1 MARINNKINLPTNTT
16 DIKMLAKYLYAIG
29 KKKIVTVAEEQELF
43 SSVKSQFSRKKKNSH
58 ARDTHTKAALSLYGL
73 IKINDDGS
81 FCVSSLGN
89 EVLNCFAENTN
100 YSYEDR
106 IALMLKVFVRM
117 EIVDISNNRKIH
129 IGFIIL
135 KLLCDSELDFYITNQ
150 ELAHLV
156 MNPLFV
162 SDEQYN
168 KIKQY
173 VLNFRNSN
181 KGIAEFAPQT
191 KATTFMTT
199 FVTNWEFLTSEDV
212 QLTKAQNKLADKYF
226 EAWLKQGNTPDENEY
241 DTSEDTEDNLIF
253 EEDNDET
260 SINSEDVT
268 EGTNKLNASQSN
280 AKRAY
285 HSIIKYRLNPFSAFI
300 AKVYLSLLEGIQIK
314 DYLSY
319 FTDKI
324 KYKNLKTEFCKPLQQ
339 IYYGAPGT
347 GKSYDIDRI
356 TKTYSTIR
364 TTFHPDSDYSTFV
377 GAYKPTMT
385 KSKVYGAQGPVLDNG
400 SEVEENRIT
409 YTFIKQAF
417 LKAYLGAWKKYAD
430 GGDEVQPQ
438 FLVIEE
444 INRGNCAQI
453 FGDLFQLLDR
463 SSNGFSTYPI
473 EADADLQKEIE
484 NAFSEEYEYKIEGD
498 LDVAGAVK
506 GYTSN
511 YGKSLSE
518 DIKSGRVLLLP
529 NNLYIWATMN
539 TSDQSLFPIDSAFK
553 RRWDWKYVRIT
564 NGYERDEQGEFRTDE
579 QGNRIPLNWK
589 IKADNNTEVDWWAFV
604 QAIDN
609 EIADKTDSDDKK
621 LGYFFCKP
629 QGDSKTIDV
638 ETFVGKVIFYLWN
651 DVFKDEDADIFKL
664 SADKATFDQFYTE
677 DTKTGVTIANAEA
690 VRLFLV
696 DKLHLKPLSN
706 DESEGDEEE
715 TSLNGK
721 DNSTYSINGKGE
733 YVKSRVVIE
742 SVKEY
747 IRLNQA
753 MSVQDVLNKWQ
764 SLDINIPHLI
774 ESETD
779 YNQRS
784 EDGKK
789 RAEAVACGDSI
800 LYVAIDGFNRS
811 NIDGVVNAINQ
822 ANLEL
827 TIAKL
832 N

>member
-1 MARINNKINLPTNTT
+1 MKLKLGTIEFNAEVATGGNTPAWGTEMGQGAGYKFSFEDMNDLFPAMVYNAIENCKERVFCPLGKGGNKQ
-16 DIKMLAKYLYAIG
+16 DDYKYVIAS
-29 KKKIVTVAEEQELF
+29 LF
-43 SSVKSQFSRKKKNSH
+43 
-58 ARDTHTKAALSLYGL
+58 T
-73 IKINDDGS
+73 
-81 FCVSSLGN
+81 
-89 EVLNCFAENTN
+89 
-100 YSYEDR
+100 
-106 IALMLKVFVRM
+106 KVFV
-117 EIVDISNNRKIH
+117 NGIH
-129 IGFIIL
+129 IPNASFVLLIVELLKGDHHVGRRTLKYNKKITLDGRNVNEDCFNKIGETFGLSEKATWFI
-135 KLLCDSELDFYITNQ
+135 SEIDFVNQ
-150 ELAHLV
+150 DELHFTAHFIDKEKV
-156 MNPLFV
+156 VVYKTAAERTAAFV
-162 SDEQYN
+162 SMLDWSKKEKEHFLTNTKPQ
-168 KIKQY
+168 
-173 VLNFRNSN
+173 SN
-181 KGIAEFAPQT
+181 K
-191 KATTFMTT
+191 
-199 FVTNWEFLTSEDV
+199 
-212 QLTKAQNKLADKYF
+212 
-226 EAWLKQGNTPDENEY
+226 
-241 DTSEDTEDNLIF
+241 
-253 EEDNDET
+253 
-260 SINSEDVT
+260 
-268 EGTNKLNASQSN
+268 
-280 AKRAY
+280 
-285 HSIIKYRLNPFSAFI
+285 AF
-300 AKVYLSLLEGIQIK
+300 
-314 DYLSY
+314 
-319 FTDKI
+319 
-324 KYKNLKTEFCKPLQQ
+324 PLQQ

-347 GKSYDIDRI
+347 GKSFDIDRI

-417 LKAYLGAWKKYAD
+417 LKAYLGAWKKYAE
-430 GGDEVQPQ
+430 GRDEVQPQ

-484 NAFSEEYEYKIEGD
+484 NAFGTDEEYKIESD

-589 IKADNNTEVDWWAFV
+589 IKVDKNTEFDWWEFV
-604 QAIDN
+604 KAIDN

-664 SADKATFDQFYTE
+664 PTTAKPTFDQFYTE
-677 DTKTGVTIANAEA
+677 DEKTGLTVANAEA
-690 VRLFLV
+690 VRLFLE
-696 DKLHLKPLSN
+696 KLKLKPLTN
-706 DESEGDEEE
+706 EENEGDEDEA
-715 TSLNGK
+715 SPNGK
-721 DNSTYSINGKGE
+721 DNSKYSINGKGE

-747 IRLNQA
+747 IFLNPA
-753 MSVQDVLNKWQ
+753 MSAQEVLAKWQ
-764 SLDINIPHLI
+764 SLGINITHLI

>member
-1 MARINNKINLPTNTT
+1 MKLNLGTIEFNAEVATGGNTPAWGTEMGQGAGYKFSFEDMNDLFPAMVYNAIENCKGRVFCPLGKGGNKQ
-16 DIKMLAKYLYAIG
+16 DDYKYVIAS
-29 KKKIVTVAEEQELF
+29 LF
-43 SSVKSQFSRKKKNSH
+43 
-58 ARDTHTKAALSLYGL
+58 T
-73 IKINDDGS
+73 
-81 FCVSSLGN
+81 
-89 EVLNCFAENTN
+89 
-100 YSYEDR
+100 
-106 IALMLKVFVRM
+106 KVFV
-117 EIVDISNNRKIH
+117 NGIH
-129 IGFIIL
+129 IPNASFVLLIVELLKGDHHVGRRTLKYNKKITLDGRNVNEDCFNKIGETFGLSEKATWFI
-135 KLLCDSELDFYITNQ
+135 SEIDFVNQ
-150 ELAHLV
+150 DELHFTAHFIDKENV
-156 MNPLFV
+156 VVYKTAAERTAAFV
-162 SDEQYN
+162 SMLDWSKKEKEHFLTNTKPQ
-168 KIKQY
+168 
-173 VLNFRNSN
+173 SN
-181 KGIAEFAPQT
+181 K
-191 KATTFMTT
+191 
-199 FVTNWEFLTSEDV
+199 
-212 QLTKAQNKLADKYF
+212 
-226 EAWLKQGNTPDENEY
+226 
-241 DTSEDTEDNLIF
+241 
-253 EEDNDET
+253 
-260 SINSEDVT
+260 
-268 EGTNKLNASQSN
+268 
-280 AKRAY
+280 
-285 HSIIKYRLNPFSAFI
+285 AF
-300 AKVYLSLLEGIQIK
+300 
-314 DYLSY
+314 
-319 FTDKI
+319 
-324 KYKNLKTEFCKPLQQ
+324 PLQQ

-356 TKTYSTIR
+356 TKAYSTIR

-385 KSKVYGAQGPVLDNG
+385 KSKVYGAQGPVLDKG
-400 SEVEENRIT
+400 KEVEENRIT

-484 NAFSEEYEYKIEGD
+484 NAFSEEDEYKIEGD

-511 YGKSLSE
+511 YGKSLSD

-589 IKADNNTEVDWWAFV
+589 IKADNNTEFDWWAFV

-677 DTKTGVTIANAEA
+677 DTKTGFTIANAEA

>member
-1 MARINNKINLPTNTT
+1 MKLNLGTIEFNAEVATGGNTPAWGTEMGQGAGYKFSFEDMNDLFPAMVYNAIENCKGRVFCPLGKGGNKQ
-16 DIKMLAKYLYAIG
+16 DDYKYVIAS
-29 KKKIVTVAEEQELF
+29 LF
-43 SSVKSQFSRKKKNSH
+43 
-58 ARDTHTKAALSLYGL
+58 T
-73 IKINDDGS
+73 
-81 FCVSSLGN
+81 
-89 EVLNCFAENTN
+89 
-100 YSYEDR
+100 
-106 IALMLKVFVRM
+106 KVFV
-117 EIVDISNNRKIH
+117 NGIH
-129 IGFIIL
+129 IPNASFVLLIVELLKGDHHVGRRTLKYNKKITLDGRNVNEDCFNKIGETFGLSEKATWFI
-135 KLLCDSELDFYITNQ
+135 SEIDFVNQ
-150 ELAHLV
+150 DELHFTAHFIDKENV
-156 MNPLFV
+156 VVYKTAAERTAAFV
-162 SDEQYN
+162 SMLDWSKKEKEHFLTNTKPQ
-168 KIKQY
+168 
-173 VLNFRNSN
+173 SN
-181 KGIAEFAPQT
+181 K
-191 KATTFMTT
+191 
-199 FVTNWEFLTSEDV
+199 
-212 QLTKAQNKLADKYF
+212 
-226 EAWLKQGNTPDENEY
+226 
-241 DTSEDTEDNLIF
+241 
-253 EEDNDET
+253 
-260 SINSEDVT
+260 
-268 EGTNKLNASQSN
+268 
-280 AKRAY
+280 
-285 HSIIKYRLNPFSAFI
+285 AF
-300 AKVYLSLLEGIQIK
+300 
-314 DYLSY
+314 
-319 FTDKI
+319 
-324 KYKNLKTEFCKPLQQ
+324 PLQQ

-356 TKTYSTIR
+356 TKAYSTIR

-385 KSKVYGAQGPVLDNG
+385 KSKVYGAQGPVLDKG
-400 SEVEENRIT
+400 KEVEENRIT

-484 NAFSEEYEYKIEGD
+484 NAFSEEDEYKIEGD

-511 YGKSLSE
+511 YGKSLSD

-589 IKADNNTEVDWWAFV
+589 IKADNNTEVDWWEFV

-664 SADKATFDQFYTE
+664 SADKTTFDQFYTE
-677 DTKTGVTIANAEA
+677 DTKTGFTIANAEA

-822 ANLEL
+822 ANLEI

>member
-1 MARINNKINLPTNTT
+1 
-16 DIKMLAKYLYAIG
+16 
-29 KKKIVTVAEEQELF
+29 
-43 SSVKSQFSRKKKNSH
+43 
-58 ARDTHTKAALSLYGL
+58 
-73 IKINDDGS
+73 
-81 FCVSSLGN
+81 
-89 EVLNCFAENTN
+89 
-100 YSYEDR
+100 
-106 IALMLKVFVRM
+106 
-117 EIVDISNNRKIH
+117 
-129 IGFIIL
+129 
-135 KLLCDSELDFYITNQ
+135 
-150 ELAHLV
+150 

-226 EAWLKQGNTPDENEY
+226 EAWLKQGNTPDENED

-253 EEDNDET
+253 EEDNDDT

>member
-1 MARINNKINLPTNTT
+1 MVYHKTDKDYGYMNDLFPAMVYNAIENCKGRVFCPLGKGGNKQ
-16 DIKMLAKYLYAIG
+16 DDYKYVIAS
-29 KKKIVTVAEEQELF
+29 LF
-43 SSVKSQFSRKKKNSH
+43 
-58 ARDTHTKAALSLYGL
+58 T
-73 IKINDDGS
+73 
-81 FCVSSLGN
+81 
-89 EVLNCFAENTN
+89 
-100 YSYEDR
+100 
-106 IALMLKVFVRM
+106 KVFV
-117 EIVDISNNRKIH
+117 NGIH
-129 IGFIIL
+129 IPNASFVLLIVELLKGDHHVGRRTLKYNKKITLDGRNVNEDCFNKIGETFGLSEKATWFI
-135 KLLCDSELDFYITNQ
+135 SEIDFVNQ
-150 ELAHLV
+150 DELHFTAHFIDKEKV
-156 MNPLFV
+156 VVYKTAAERTAAFV
-162 SDEQYN
+162 SMLDWSKKEKEHFLTNTKPQ
-168 KIKQY
+168 
-173 VLNFRNSN
+173 SN
-181 KGIAEFAPQT
+181 K
-191 KATTFMTT
+191 
-199 FVTNWEFLTSEDV
+199 
-212 QLTKAQNKLADKYF
+212 
-226 EAWLKQGNTPDENEY
+226 
-241 DTSEDTEDNLIF
+241 
-253 EEDNDET
+253 
-260 SINSEDVT
+260 
-268 EGTNKLNASQSN
+268 
-280 AKRAY
+280 
-285 HSIIKYRLNPFSAFI
+285 AF
-300 AKVYLSLLEGIQIK
+300 
-314 DYLSY
+314 
-319 FTDKI
+319 
-324 KYKNLKTEFCKPLQQ
+324 PLQQ

-347 GKSYDIDRI
+347 GKSFDIDRI

-417 LKAYLGAWKKYAD
+417 LKAYLGAWKKYAE
-430 GGDEVQPQ
+430 GRDEVQPQ

-484 NAFSEEYEYKIEGD
+484 NAFGTDEEYKIESD

-589 IKADNNTEVDWWAFV
+589 IKVDKNTEFDWWEFV
-604 QAIDN
+604 KAIDN

-664 SADKATFDQFYTE
+664 PTTAKPTFDQFYTE
-677 DTKTGVTIANAEA
+677 DEKTGLTIANAEA
-690 VRLFLV
+690 VRLFLE
-696 DKLHLKPLSN
+696 KLKLKPLTN
-706 DESEGDEEE
+706 EENEGDEDEA
-715 TSLNGK
+715 SPNAK
-721 DNSTYSINGKGE
+721 DNSKYSINGKGE

-747 IRLNQA
+747 IFLNPA
-753 MSVQDVLNKWQ
+753 MSAQEVLAKWQ
-764 SLDINIPHLI
+764 SLGINITHLI

>member
-1 MARINNKINLPTNTT
+1 MKLNLGTIEFNAEVATGGNTPAWGTEMGQGAGYKFSFEDMNDLFPAMVYNAIENCKGRVFCPLGKGGNKQ
-16 DIKMLAKYLYAIG
+16 DDYKYVIAS
-29 KKKIVTVAEEQELF
+29 LF
-43 SSVKSQFSRKKKNSH
+43 
-58 ARDTHTKAALSLYGL
+58 T
-73 IKINDDGS
+73 
-81 FCVSSLGN
+81 
-89 EVLNCFAENTN
+89 
-100 YSYEDR
+100 
-106 IALMLKVFVRM
+106 KVFV
-117 EIVDISNNRKIH
+117 NGIH
-129 IGFIIL
+129 IPNASFVLLIVELLKGDHHVGRRTLKYNKKITLDGRNVNEDCFNKIGETFGLSEKATWFI
-135 KLLCDSELDFYITNQ
+135 SEIDFVNQ
-150 ELAHLV
+150 DELHFTAHFIDKENV
-156 MNPLFV
+156 VVYKTAAERTAAFV
-162 SDEQYN
+162 SMLDWSKKEKEHFLTNTKPQ
-168 KIKQY
+168 
-173 VLNFRNSN
+173 SN
-181 KGIAEFAPQT
+181 K
-191 KATTFMTT
+191 
-199 FVTNWEFLTSEDV
+199 
-212 QLTKAQNKLADKYF
+212 
-226 EAWLKQGNTPDENEY
+226 
-241 DTSEDTEDNLIF
+241 
-253 EEDNDET
+253 
-260 SINSEDVT
+260 
-268 EGTNKLNASQSN
+268 
-280 AKRAY
+280 
-285 HSIIKYRLNPFSAFI
+285 AF
-300 AKVYLSLLEGIQIK
+300 
-314 DYLSY
+314 
-319 FTDKI
+319 
-324 KYKNLKTEFCKPLQQ
+324 PLQQ

-347 GKSYDIDRI
+347 GKSFDIDRI

-484 NAFSEEYEYKIEGD
+484 NAFSEEDEYKIEGD

-589 IKADNNTEVDWWAFV
+589 IKADKNTEFDWWAFV

-629 QGDSKTIDV
+629 QGDSKIIDA

-664 SADKATFDQFYTE
+664 GAKSPTFDQFYTE
-677 DTKTGVTIANAEA
+677 DAKTGDIKADTEV

-696 DKLHLKPLSN
+696 DKLQLKPLEN
-706 DESEGDEEE
+706 NENESDEEDE
-715 TSLNGK
+715 DGNIPS
-721 DNSTYSINGKGE
+721 STTRNYDKFSINGNGRYGKNRLAAE
-733 YVKSRVVIE
+733 C
-742 SVKEY
+742 VKEY
-747 IRLNQA
+747 IRLNPD
-753 MSVQDVLNKWQ
+753 MSAEDVLSNWK
-764 SLDINIPHLI
+764 SLGMIVSYFVESQEEHEARTDKCKDRVVAIP
-774 ESETD
+774 
-779 YNQRS
+779 
-784 EDGKK
+784 
-789 RAEAVACGDSI
+789 CGSGTI
-800 LYVAIDGFNRS
+800 YVAIDGYGS
-811 NIDGVVNAINQ
+811 NGKADVLMNAVNQKDWGIR
-822 ANLEL
+822 
-827 TIAKL
+827 IVKL
-832 N
+832 D

>member
-1 MARINNKINLPTNTT
+1 MKLNLGTIEFNAEVATGGNTPAWGTEMGQGAGYKFSFEDMNDLFPAMVYNAIENCKGRVFCPLGKGGNKQ
-16 DIKMLAKYLYAIG
+16 DDYKYVIAS
-29 KKKIVTVAEEQELF
+29 LF
-43 SSVKSQFSRKKKNSH
+43 
-58 ARDTHTKAALSLYGL
+58 T
-73 IKINDDGS
+73 
-81 FCVSSLGN
+81 
-89 EVLNCFAENTN
+89 
-100 YSYEDR
+100 
-106 IALMLKVFVRM
+106 KVFV
-117 EIVDISNNRKIH
+117 NGIH
-129 IGFIIL
+129 IPNASFVLLIVELLKGDHHVGRRTLKYNKKITLDGRNVNEDCFNKIGETFGLSEKATWFI
-135 KLLCDSELDFYITNQ
+135 SEIDFVNQ
-150 ELAHLV
+150 DELHFTAHFIDKENV
-156 MNPLFV
+156 VVYKTAAERTAAFV
-162 SDEQYN
+162 SMLDWSKKEKEHFLTNTKPQ
-168 KIKQY
+168 
-173 VLNFRNSN
+173 SN
-181 KGIAEFAPQT
+181 K
-191 KATTFMTT
+191 
-199 FVTNWEFLTSEDV
+199 
-212 QLTKAQNKLADKYF
+212 
-226 EAWLKQGNTPDENEY
+226 
-241 DTSEDTEDNLIF
+241 
-253 EEDNDET
+253 
-260 SINSEDVT
+260 
-268 EGTNKLNASQSN
+268 
-280 AKRAY
+280 
-285 HSIIKYRLNPFSAFI
+285 AF
-300 AKVYLSLLEGIQIK
+300 
-314 DYLSY
+314 
-319 FTDKI
+319 
-324 KYKNLKTEFCKPLQQ
+324 PLQQ

-347 GKSYDIDRI
+347 GKSFDIDRI

-484 NAFSEEYEYKIEGD
+484 NAFSEEDEYKIEGN

-677 DTKTGVTIANAEA
+677 DTKTGFTIANAEA

-706 DESEGDEEE
+706 DESKGDEEE

-822 ANLEL
+822 ANLGL

>member
-1 MARINNKINLPTNTT
+1 MKLNLGTIEFNAEVATGGNTPAWGTEMGQGAGYKFSFEDMNDLFPAMVYNAIENCKGRVFCPLGKGGNKQ
-16 DIKMLAKYLYAIG
+16 DDYKYVIAS
-29 KKKIVTVAEEQELF
+29 LF
-43 SSVKSQFSRKKKNSH
+43 
-58 ARDTHTKAALSLYGL
+58 T
-73 IKINDDGS
+73 
-81 FCVSSLGN
+81 
-89 EVLNCFAENTN
+89 
-100 YSYEDR
+100 
-106 IALMLKVFVRM
+106 KVFV
-117 EIVDISNNRKIH
+117 NGIH
-129 IGFIIL
+129 IPNASFVLLIVELQKGDHHVGRRTLKYNKKITLDGRNVNEDCFNKIGETFGLSEKATWFI
-135 KLLCDSELDFYITNQ
+135 SEIDFVNQ
-150 ELAHLV
+150 DELHFTAHFIDKENV
-156 MNPLFV
+156 VVYKTAAERTAAFV
-162 SDEQYN
+162 SMLDWSKKEKEHFLTNTKPQ
-168 KIKQY
+168 
-173 VLNFRNSN
+173 SN
-181 KGIAEFAPQT
+181 K
-191 KATTFMTT
+191 
-199 FVTNWEFLTSEDV
+199 
-212 QLTKAQNKLADKYF
+212 
-226 EAWLKQGNTPDENEY
+226 
-241 DTSEDTEDNLIF
+241 
-253 EEDNDET
+253 
-260 SINSEDVT
+260 
-268 EGTNKLNASQSN
+268 
-280 AKRAY
+280 
-285 HSIIKYRLNPFSAFI
+285 AF
-300 AKVYLSLLEGIQIK
+300 
-314 DYLSY
+314 
-319 FTDKI
+319 
-324 KYKNLKTEFCKPLQQ
+324 PLQQ

-347 GKSYDIDRI
+347 GKSFDIDRI

-385 KSKVYGAQGPVLDNG
+385 KSKVYGAQGPVLDKG
-400 SEVEENRIT
+400 KEVEENRIT

-484 NAFSEEYEYKIEGD
+484 NAFSEEDEYKIEGD

-511 YGKSLSE
+511 YGKRLSE

-677 DTKTGVTIANAEA
+677 DTKTGFTIANAEA

-706 DESEGDEEE
+706 GESEGDEEE

-784 EDGKK
+784 EEGKK

>member
-1 MARINNKINLPTNTT
+1 MKLNLGTIEFNAEVATGGNTPAWGTEMGQGTGYKFSFEDMNDLFPAMVYNAIENCKGRVFCPLGKGGNKQ
-16 DIKMLAKYLYAIG
+16 DDYKYVIAS
-29 KKKIVTVAEEQELF
+29 LF
-43 SSVKSQFSRKKKNSH
+43 
-58 ARDTHTKAALSLYGL
+58 T
-73 IKINDDGS
+73 
-81 FCVSSLGN
+81 
-89 EVLNCFAENTN
+89 
-100 YSYEDR
+100 
-106 IALMLKVFVRM
+106 KVFV
-117 EIVDISNNRKIH
+117 NGIH
-129 IGFIIL
+129 IPNASFVLLIVELLKGDHHVGRRTLKYNKKITLDGRNVNEDCFNKIGETFGLSEKATWFI
-135 KLLCDSELDFYITNQ
+135 SEIDFVNQ
-150 ELAHLV
+150 DELHFTAHFIDKENV
-156 MNPLFV
+156 VVYKTAAERTAAFV
-162 SDEQYN
+162 SMLDWSKKEKEHFLTNTKPQ
-168 KIKQY
+168 
-173 VLNFRNSN
+173 SN
-181 KGIAEFAPQT
+181 K
-191 KATTFMTT
+191 
-199 FVTNWEFLTSEDV
+199 
-212 QLTKAQNKLADKYF
+212 
-226 EAWLKQGNTPDENEY
+226 
-241 DTSEDTEDNLIF
+241 
-253 EEDNDET
+253 
-260 SINSEDVT
+260 
-268 EGTNKLNASQSN
+268 
-280 AKRAY
+280 
-285 HSIIKYRLNPFSAFI
+285 AF
-300 AKVYLSLLEGIQIK
+300 
-314 DYLSY
+314 
-319 FTDKI
+319 
-324 KYKNLKTEFCKPLQQ
+324 PLQQ

-347 GKSYDIDRI
+347 GKSFDIDRI

-484 NAFSEEYEYKIEGD
+484 NAFSEEDEYKIEGD

-589 IKADNNTEVDWWAFV
+589 IKADKNTEFDWWAFV

-629 QGDSKTIDV
+629 QGDSKIIDA

-664 SADKATFDQFYTE
+664 GAKSPTFDQFYTE
-677 DTKTGVTIANAEA
+677 DAKTGDIKADTEV

-696 DKLHLKPLSN
+696 DKLQLKPLEN
-706 DESEGDEEE
+706 NENESDEEDE
-715 TSLNGK
+715 DGNIPS
-721 DNSTYSINGKGE
+721 STTRNYDKFSINGNGRYGKNRLAAE
-733 YVKSRVVIE
+733 C
-742 SVKEY
+742 VKEY
-747 IRLNQA
+747 IRLNPD
-753 MSVQDVLNKWQ
+753 MSAEDVLSNWK
-764 SLDINIPHLI
+764 SLGMIVSYFVESQEEHEARTDKCKDRVVAIP
-774 ESETD
+774 
-779 YNQRS
+779 
-784 EDGKK
+784 
-789 RAEAVACGDSI
+789 CGSGTI
-800 LYVAIDGFNRS
+800 YVAIDGYGS
-811 NIDGVVNAINQ
+811 NGKADVLMNAVNQKDWGIR
-822 ANLEL
+822 
-827 TIAKL
+827 IVKL
-832 N
+832 D

>member
-1 MARINNKINLPTNTT
+1 MKLNLGTIEFNAEVATGGNTPAWGTEMGQGAGYKFSFEDMNDLFPAMVYNAIENCKGRVFCPLGKGGNKQ
-16 DIKMLAKYLYAIG
+16 DDYKYVIAS
-29 KKKIVTVAEEQELF
+29 LF
-43 SSVKSQFSRKKKNSH
+43 
-58 ARDTHTKAALSLYGL
+58 T
-73 IKINDDGS
+73 
-81 FCVSSLGN
+81 
-89 EVLNCFAENTN
+89 
-100 YSYEDR
+100 
-106 IALMLKVFVRM
+106 KVFV
-117 EIVDISNNRKIH
+117 NGIH
-129 IGFIIL
+129 IPNASFVLLIVELQKGDHHVGRRTLKYNKKITLDGRNVNEDCFNKIGETFGLSEKATWFI
-135 KLLCDSELDFYITNQ
+135 SEIDFVNQ
-150 ELAHLV
+150 DELHFTAHFIDKENV
-156 MNPLFV
+156 VVYKTAAERTAAFV
-162 SDEQYN
+162 SMLDWSKKEKEHFLTNTKPQ
-168 KIKQY
+168 
-173 VLNFRNSN
+173 SN
-181 KGIAEFAPQT
+181 K
-191 KATTFMTT
+191 
-199 FVTNWEFLTSEDV
+199 
-212 QLTKAQNKLADKYF
+212 
-226 EAWLKQGNTPDENEY
+226 
-241 DTSEDTEDNLIF
+241 
-253 EEDNDET
+253 
-260 SINSEDVT
+260 
-268 EGTNKLNASQSN
+268 
-280 AKRAY
+280 
-285 HSIIKYRLNPFSAFI
+285 AF
-300 AKVYLSLLEGIQIK
+300 
-314 DYLSY
+314 
-319 FTDKI
+319 
-324 KYKNLKTEFCKPLQQ
+324 PLQQ

-484 NAFSEEYEYKIEGD
+484 NAFSEEDEYKIEGD

-564 NGYERDEQGEFRTDE
+564 NGYERDEEGHFKLDDQGQRV
-579 QGNRIPLNWK
+579 PLNWQ
-589 IKADNNTEVDWWAFV
+589 IKVDADTKFDWWDFI
-604 QAIDN
+604 QAIN
-609 EIADKTDSDDKK
+609 EKIADATSSDDKK

-629 QGDSKTIDV
+629 QGDSKTIDA

-664 SADKATFDQFYTE
+664 GAKSPTFDQFYTE
-677 DTKTGVTIANAEA
+677 DAKTGDIKADTEV

-696 DKLHLKPLSN
+696 DKLQLKPLEN
-706 DESEGDEEE
+706 NENESDEEE
-715 TSLNGK
+715 DEDGNVPS
-721 DNSTYSINGKGE
+721 STTRNYDKFSINGNGRYGKNRLAAE
-733 YVKSRVVIE
+733 C
-742 SVKEY
+742 VKEY
-747 IRLNQA
+747 IRLNPD
-753 MSVQDVLNKWQ
+753 MSAEDVLSNWK
-764 SLDINIPHLI
+764 SLGMIVSYFVESQEEHEARTDKCKDRVEAIPCG
-774 ESETD
+774 SET
-779 YNQRS
+779 
-784 EDGKK
+784 
-789 RAEAVACGDSI
+789 I
-800 LYVAIDGFNRS
+800 YVAIDGYGS
-811 NIDGVVNAINQ
+811 NGKADVLMNAVNQKDWGIR
-822 ANLEL
+822 
-827 TIAKL
+827 IAKL
-832 N
+832 D

>member
-1 MARINNKINLPTNTT
+1 MKLNLGTIEFNAEVATGGNTPAWGTEMGQGAGYKFSFEDMNDLFPAMVYNAIENCKGRVFCPLGKGGNKQ
-16 DIKMLAKYLYAIG
+16 DDYKYVIAS
-29 KKKIVTVAEEQELF
+29 LF
-43 SSVKSQFSRKKKNSH
+43 
-58 ARDTHTKAALSLYGL
+58 T
-73 IKINDDGS
+73 
-81 FCVSSLGN
+81 
-89 EVLNCFAENTN
+89 
-100 YSYEDR
+100 
-106 IALMLKVFVRM
+106 KVFV
-117 EIVDISNNRKIH
+117 NGIH
-129 IGFIIL
+129 IPNASFVLLIVELLKGDHHVGRRTLKYNKKITLDGRNVNEDCFNKIGETFGLSEKATWFI
-135 KLLCDSELDFYITNQ
+135 SEIDFVNQ
-150 ELAHLV
+150 DELHFTAHFIDKEKV
-156 MNPLFV
+156 VVYKTAAERTAAFV
-162 SDEQYN
+162 SMLDWSKKEKEHFLTNTKPQ
-168 KIKQY
+168 
-173 VLNFRNSN
+173 SN
-181 KGIAEFAPQT
+181 K
-191 KATTFMTT
+191 
-199 FVTNWEFLTSEDV
+199 
-212 QLTKAQNKLADKYF
+212 
-226 EAWLKQGNTPDENEY
+226 
-241 DTSEDTEDNLIF
+241 
-253 EEDNDET
+253 
-260 SINSEDVT
+260 
-268 EGTNKLNASQSN
+268 
-280 AKRAY
+280 
-285 HSIIKYRLNPFSAFI
+285 AF
-300 AKVYLSLLEGIQIK
+300 
-314 DYLSY
+314 
-319 FTDKI
+319 
-324 KYKNLKTEFCKPLQQ
+324 PLQQ

-347 GKSYDIDRI
+347 GKSFDIDRI

-417 LKAYLGAWKKYAD
+417 LKAYLGAWKKYAE
-430 GGDEVQPQ
+430 GRDEVQPQ

-484 NAFSEEYEYKIEGD
+484 NAFSEEDEYKIEGD

-677 DTKTGVTIANAEA
+677 DTKTGFTIANAEA

>member
-1 MARINNKINLPTNTT
+1 MKLNLGTIEFNAEVATGGNTPAWGTEMGQGAGYKFSFEDMNDLFPAMVYNAIENCKGRVFCPLGKGGNKQ
-16 DIKMLAKYLYAIG
+16 DDYKYVIAS
-29 KKKIVTVAEEQELF
+29 LF
-43 SSVKSQFSRKKKNSH
+43 
-58 ARDTHTKAALSLYGL
+58 T
-73 IKINDDGS
+73 
-81 FCVSSLGN
+81 
-89 EVLNCFAENTN
+89 
-100 YSYEDR
+100 
-106 IALMLKVFVRM
+106 KVFV
-117 EIVDISNNRKIH
+117 NGIH
-129 IGFIIL
+129 IPNASFVLLIVELLKGDHHVGRRTLKYNKKITLDGRNVNEDCFNKIGETFGLSEKATWFI
-135 KLLCDSELDFYITNQ
+135 SEIDFVNQ
-150 ELAHLV
+150 DELHFTAHFIDKEKV
-156 MNPLFV
+156 VVYKTAAERTAAFV
-162 SDEQYN
+162 SMLDWSKKEKEHFLTNTKPQ
-168 KIKQY
+168 
-173 VLNFRNSN
+173 SN
-181 KGIAEFAPQT
+181 K
-191 KATTFMTT
+191 
-199 FVTNWEFLTSEDV
+199 
-212 QLTKAQNKLADKYF
+212 
-226 EAWLKQGNTPDENEY
+226 
-241 DTSEDTEDNLIF
+241 
-253 EEDNDET
+253 
-260 SINSEDVT
+260 
-268 EGTNKLNASQSN
+268 
-280 AKRAY
+280 
-285 HSIIKYRLNPFSAFI
+285 AF
-300 AKVYLSLLEGIQIK
+300 
-314 DYLSY
+314 
-319 FTDKI
+319 
-324 KYKNLKTEFCKPLQQ
+324 PLQQ

-385 KSKVYGAQGPVLDNG
+385 KSKVYGAQGPVLDKG
-400 SEVEENRIT
+400 KEVEENRIT

-473 EADADLQKEIE
+473 EADADLQKDIE
-484 NAFSEEYEYKIEGD
+484 NAFSEEDEYKIEGD

-589 IKADNNTEVDWWAFV
+589 IKVDKNTEFDWWEFV
-604 QAIDN
+604 KAIDN

-664 SADKATFDQFYTE
+664 PTTAKPTFDQFYTE
-677 DTKTGVTIANAEA
+677 DEKTGLTIANAEA
-690 VRLFLV
+690 VRLFLE
-696 DKLHLKPLSN
+696 KLKLKPLTN
-706 DESEGDEEE
+706 EENEGDEDEA
-715 TSLNGK
+715 SPNGK
-721 DNSTYSINGKGE
+721 DNSKYSINGKGE

-747 IRLNQA
+747 IFLNPA
-753 MSVQDVLNKWQ
+753 MSAQEVLAKWQ
-764 SLDINIPHLI
+764 SLGINITHLI

>member
-1 MARINNKINLPTNTT
+1 MKLNLGTIEFNAEVATGGNTPAWGTEMGLGAGYKFSFEDMNDLFPAMVYNAIENCKGRVFCPLGKGGNKQ
-16 DIKMLAKYLYAIG
+16 DDYKYVIAS
-29 KKKIVTVAEEQELF
+29 LF
-43 SSVKSQFSRKKKNSH
+43 
-58 ARDTHTKAALSLYGL
+58 T
-73 IKINDDGS
+73 
-81 FCVSSLGN
+81 
-89 EVLNCFAENTN
+89 
-100 YSYEDR
+100 
-106 IALMLKVFVRM
+106 KVFV
-117 EIVDISNNRKIH
+117 NGIH
-129 IGFIIL
+129 IPNASFVLLIVELLKGDHHVGRRTLKYNKKITLDGRNVNEDCFNKIGETFGLSEKATWFI
-135 KLLCDSELDFYITNQ
+135 SEIDFVNQ
-150 ELAHLV
+150 DELHFTAHFIDKEKV
-156 MNPLFV
+156 VVYKTAAERTAAFV
-162 SDEQYN
+162 SMLDWSKKEKEHFLTNTKPQ
-168 KIKQY
+168 
-173 VLNFRNSN
+173 SN
-181 KGIAEFAPQT
+181 K
-191 KATTFMTT
+191 
-199 FVTNWEFLTSEDV
+199 
-212 QLTKAQNKLADKYF
+212 
-226 EAWLKQGNTPDENEY
+226 
-241 DTSEDTEDNLIF
+241 
-253 EEDNDET
+253 
-260 SINSEDVT
+260 
-268 EGTNKLNASQSN
+268 
-280 AKRAY
+280 
-285 HSIIKYRLNPFSAFI
+285 AF
-300 AKVYLSLLEGIQIK
+300 
-314 DYLSY
+314 
-319 FTDKI
+319 
-324 KYKNLKTEFCKPLQQ
+324 PLQQ

-347 GKSYDIDRI
+347 GKSFDIDRI

-417 LKAYLGAWKKYAD
+417 LKAYLGAWKKYAE
-430 GGDEVQPQ
+430 GRDEVQPQ

-484 NAFSEEYEYKIEGD
+484 NAFGTDEEYKIESD

-579 QGNRIPLNWK
+579 QGNRIPLNWM
-589 IKADNNTEVDWWAFV
+589 IKVDKNTEFDWWEFV
-604 QAIDN
+604 KAIDN

-664 SADKATFDQFYTE
+664 PTTAKPTFDQFYTE
-677 DTKTGVTIANAEA
+677 DEKTGLTVANAEA
-690 VRLFLV
+690 VRLFLE
-696 DKLHLKPLSN
+696 KLKLKPLTN
-706 DESEGDEEE
+706 EENEGDEDEA
-715 TSLNGK
+715 SPNGK
-721 DNSTYSINGKGE
+721 DNSKYSINGKGE

-747 IRLNQA
+747 IFLNPA
-753 MSVQDVLNKWQ
+753 MSAQEVLAKWQ
-764 SLDINIPHLI
+764 SLGINITHLI

>member
-1 MARINNKINLPTNTT
+1 MKLNLGTIEFNAEVATGGNTPAWGTEMGQGAGYKFSFEDMNDLFPAMVYNAIENCKGRVFCPLGKGGNKQ
-16 DIKMLAKYLYAIG
+16 DDYKYVIAS
-29 KKKIVTVAEEQELF
+29 LF
-43 SSVKSQFSRKKKNSH
+43 
-58 ARDTHTKAALSLYGL
+58 T
-73 IKINDDGS
+73 
-81 FCVSSLGN
+81 
-89 EVLNCFAENTN
+89 
-100 YSYEDR
+100 
-106 IALMLKVFVRM
+106 KVFV
-117 EIVDISNNRKIH
+117 NGIH
-129 IGFIIL
+129 IPNASFVLLIVELQKGDHHVGRRTLKYNKKITLDGRNVNEDCFNKIGETFGLSEKATWFI
-135 KLLCDSELDFYITNQ
+135 SEIDFVNQ
-150 ELAHLV
+150 DELHFTAHFIDKENV
-156 MNPLFV
+156 VVYKTAAERTAAFV
-162 SDEQYN
+162 SMLDWSKKEKEHFLTNTKPQ
-168 KIKQY
+168 
-173 VLNFRNSN
+173 SN
-181 KGIAEFAPQT
+181 K
-191 KATTFMTT
+191 
-199 FVTNWEFLTSEDV
+199 
-212 QLTKAQNKLADKYF
+212 
-226 EAWLKQGNTPDENEY
+226 
-241 DTSEDTEDNLIF
+241 
-253 EEDNDET
+253 
-260 SINSEDVT
+260 
-268 EGTNKLNASQSN
+268 
-280 AKRAY
+280 
-285 HSIIKYRLNPFSAFI
+285 AF
-300 AKVYLSLLEGIQIK
+300 
-314 DYLSY
+314 
-319 FTDKI
+319 
-324 KYKNLKTEFCKPLQQ
+324 PLQQ

-347 GKSYDIDRI
+347 GKSFDIDRI

-484 NAFSEEYEYKIEGD
+484 NAFSEEDEYKIEGD

-677 DTKTGVTIANAEA
+677 DTKTGFTIANAEA

-706 DESEGDEEE
+706 GESEGDEEE

-822 ANLEL
+822 ANLGL

>member
-1 MARINNKINLPTNTT
+1 MKLNLGTIEFNAEVATGGNTPAWGTEMGQGAGYKFSFEDMNDLFPAMVYNAIENCKGRVFCPLGKGGNKQ
-16 DIKMLAKYLYAIG
+16 DDYKYVIAS
-29 KKKIVTVAEEQELF
+29 LF
-43 SSVKSQFSRKKKNSH
+43 
-58 ARDTHTKAALSLYGL
+58 T
-73 IKINDDGS
+73 
-81 FCVSSLGN
+81 
-89 EVLNCFAENTN
+89 
-100 YSYEDR
+100 
-106 IALMLKVFVRM
+106 KVFV
-117 EIVDISNNRKIH
+117 NGIH
-129 IGFIIL
+129 IPNASFVLLIVELLKGDHHVGRRTLKYNKKITLDGRNVNEDCFNKIGETFGLSEKATWFI
-135 KLLCDSELDFYITNQ
+135 SEIDFVNQ
-150 ELAHLV
+150 DELHFTAHFIDKENV
-156 MNPLFV
+156 VVYKTAAERTAAFV
-162 SDEQYN
+162 SMLDWSKKEKEHFLTNTKPQ
-168 KIKQY
+168 
-173 VLNFRNSN
+173 SN
-181 KGIAEFAPQT
+181 K
-191 KATTFMTT
+191 
-199 FVTNWEFLTSEDV
+199 
-212 QLTKAQNKLADKYF
+212 
-226 EAWLKQGNTPDENEY
+226 
-241 DTSEDTEDNLIF
+241 
-253 EEDNDET
+253 
-260 SINSEDVT
+260 
-268 EGTNKLNASQSN
+268 
-280 AKRAY
+280 
-285 HSIIKYRLNPFSAFI
+285 AF
-300 AKVYLSLLEGIQIK
+300 
-314 DYLSY
+314 
-319 FTDKI
+319 
-324 KYKNLKTEFCKPLQQ
+324 PLQQ

-347 GKSYDIDRI
+347 GKSFDIDRI

-385 KSKVYGAQGPVLDNG
+385 KSKVYGAQGPVLDKG
-400 SEVEENRIT
+400 KEVEENRIT

-677 DTKTGVTIANAEA
+677 DTKTGFTIANAEA

>member
-1 MARINNKINLPTNTT
+1 MKLNLGTIEFNAEVATGGNTPAWGTEMGQGAGYKFSFEDMNDLFPAMVYNAIENCKGRVFCPLGKGGNKQ
-16 DIKMLAKYLYAIG
+16 DDYKYVIAS
-29 KKKIVTVAEEQELF
+29 LF
-43 SSVKSQFSRKKKNSH
+43 
-58 ARDTHTKAALSLYGL
+58 T
-73 IKINDDGS
+73 
-81 FCVSSLGN
+81 
-89 EVLNCFAENTN
+89 
-100 YSYEDR
+100 
-106 IALMLKVFVRM
+106 KVFV
-117 EIVDISNNRKIH
+117 NGIH
-129 IGFIIL
+129 IPSASFVLLIVELLKGDHHVGRRTLKYNKKITLDGRNVNEDCFNKIGETFGLSEKATWFI
-135 KLLCDSELDFYITNQ
+135 SEIDFVNQ
-150 ELAHLV
+150 DELHFTAHFIDKENV
-156 MNPLFV
+156 VVYKTAAERTAAFV
-162 SDEQYN
+162 SMLDWSKKEKEHFLTNTKPQ
-168 KIKQY
+168 
-173 VLNFRNSN
+173 SN
-181 KGIAEFAPQT
+181 K
-191 KATTFMTT
+191 
-199 FVTNWEFLTSEDV
+199 
-212 QLTKAQNKLADKYF
+212 
-226 EAWLKQGNTPDENEY
+226 
-241 DTSEDTEDNLIF
+241 
-253 EEDNDET
+253 
-260 SINSEDVT
+260 
-268 EGTNKLNASQSN
+268 
-280 AKRAY
+280 
-285 HSIIKYRLNPFSAFI
+285 AF
-300 AKVYLSLLEGIQIK
+300 
-314 DYLSY
+314 
-319 FTDKI
+319 
-324 KYKNLKTEFCKPLQQ
+324 PLQQ

-347 GKSYDIDRI
+347 GKSFDIDRI

-484 NAFSEEYEYKIEGD
+484 NAFSEEDEYKIEGD

-832 N
+832 D

>member
-1 MARINNKINLPTNTT
+1 MKLNLGTIEFNAEVATGGNTPAWGTEMGQGAGYKFSFEDMNDLFPAMVYNAIENCKGRVFCPLGKGGNKQ
-16 DIKMLAKYLYAIG
+16 DDYKYVIAS
-29 KKKIVTVAEEQELF
+29 LF
-43 SSVKSQFSRKKKNSH
+43 
-58 ARDTHTKAALSLYGL
+58 T
-73 IKINDDGS
+73 
-81 FCVSSLGN
+81 
-89 EVLNCFAENTN
+89 
-100 YSYEDR
+100 
-106 IALMLKVFVRM
+106 KVFV
-117 EIVDISNNRKIH
+117 NGIH
-129 IGFIIL
+129 IPNASFVLLIVELLKGDHHVGRRTLKYNKKITLDGRNVNEDCFNKIGETFGLSEKATWFI
-135 KLLCDSELDFYITNQ
+135 SEIDFVNQ
-150 ELAHLV
+150 DELHFTAHFIDKENV
-156 MNPLFV
+156 VVYKTAAERTAAFV
-162 SDEQYN
+162 SMLDWSKKEKEHFLTNTKPQ
-168 KIKQY
+168 
-173 VLNFRNSN
+173 SN
-181 KGIAEFAPQT
+181 K
-191 KATTFMTT
+191 
-199 FVTNWEFLTSEDV
+199 
-212 QLTKAQNKLADKYF
+212 
-226 EAWLKQGNTPDENEY
+226 
-241 DTSEDTEDNLIF
+241 
-253 EEDNDET
+253 
-260 SINSEDVT
+260 
-268 EGTNKLNASQSN
+268 
-280 AKRAY
+280 
-285 HSIIKYRLNPFSAFI
+285 AF
-300 AKVYLSLLEGIQIK
+300 
-314 DYLSY
+314 
-319 FTDKI
+319 
-324 KYKNLKTEFCKPLQQ
+324 PLQQ

-347 GKSYDIDRI
+347 GKSFDIDRI

-385 KSKVYGAQGPVLDNG
+385 KSKVYGAQGPVLDKG
-400 SEVEENRIT
+400 KEVEENRIT

-484 NAFSEEYEYKIEGD
+484 NAFSEEDEYKIEGD

-677 DTKTGVTIANAEA
+677 DTKTGFTIANAEA

-747 IRLNQA
+747 IRLNQE
-753 MSVQDVLNKWQ
+753 MPVQDVLNKWQ

>member
-1 MARINNKINLPTNTT
+1 MKLNLGTIEFNAEVATGGNTPAWGTEMGQGAGYKFSFEDMNDLFPAMVYNAIENCKGRVFCPLGKGGNKQ
-16 DIKMLAKYLYAIG
+16 DDYKYVIAS
-29 KKKIVTVAEEQELF
+29 LF
-43 SSVKSQFSRKKKNSH
+43 
-58 ARDTHTKAALSLYGL
+58 T
-73 IKINDDGS
+73 
-81 FCVSSLGN
+81 
-89 EVLNCFAENTN
+89 
-100 YSYEDR
+100 
-106 IALMLKVFVRM
+106 KVFV
-117 EIVDISNNRKIH
+117 NGIH
-129 IGFIIL
+129 IPNASFVLLIVELLKGDHHVGRRTLKYNKKITLDGRNVNEDCFNKIGETFGLSEKATWFI
-135 KLLCDSELDFYITNQ
+135 SEIDFVNQ
-150 ELAHLV
+150 DELHFTAHFIDKENV
-156 MNPLFV
+156 VVYKTAAERTAAFV
-162 SDEQYN
+162 SMLDWSKKEKEHFLTNTKPQ
-168 KIKQY
+168 
-173 VLNFRNSN
+173 SN
-181 KGIAEFAPQT
+181 K
-191 KATTFMTT
+191 
-199 FVTNWEFLTSEDV
+199 
-212 QLTKAQNKLADKYF
+212 
-226 EAWLKQGNTPDENEY
+226 
-241 DTSEDTEDNLIF
+241 
-253 EEDNDET
+253 
-260 SINSEDVT
+260 
-268 EGTNKLNASQSN
+268 
-280 AKRAY
+280 
-285 HSIIKYRLNPFSAFI
+285 AF
-300 AKVYLSLLEGIQIK
+300 
-314 DYLSY
+314 
-319 FTDKI
+319 
-324 KYKNLKTEFCKPLQQ
+324 PLQQ

-347 GKSYDIDRI
+347 GKSFDIDRI

-417 LKAYLGAWKKYAD
+417 LKAYLGAWKKYAE

-484 NAFSEEYEYKIEGD
+484 NAFSEEDEYKIEGD

-677 DTKTGVTIANAEA
+677 DTKTGFTIANAEA

-696 DKLHLKPLSN
+696 EKLHLKPLSN
-706 DESEGDEEE
+706 GESEGDEEE

>member
-1 MARINNKINLPTNTT
+1 M
-16 DIKMLAKYLYAIG
+16 
-29 KKKIVTVAEEQELF
+29 
-43 SSVKSQFSRKKKNSH
+43 
-58 ARDTHTKAALSLYGL
+58 
-73 IKINDDGS
+73 
-81 FCVSSLGN
+81 
-89 EVLNCFAENTN
+89 
-100 YSYEDR
+100 
-106 IALMLKVFVRM
+106 
-117 EIVDISNNRKIH
+117 
-129 IGFIIL
+129 
-135 KLLCDSELDFYITNQ
+135 
-150 ELAHLV
+150 
-156 MNPLFV
+156 
-162 SDEQYN
+162 
-168 KIKQY
+168 
-173 VLNFRNSN
+173 
-181 KGIAEFAPQT
+181 
-191 KATTFMTT
+191 
-199 FVTNWEFLTSEDV
+199 
-212 QLTKAQNKLADKYF
+212 
-226 EAWLKQGNTPDENEY
+226 
-241 DTSEDTEDNLIF
+241 
-253 EEDNDET
+253 
-260 SINSEDVT
+260 
-268 EGTNKLNASQSN
+268 
-280 AKRAY
+280 
-285 HSIIKYRLNPFSAFI
+285 
-300 AKVYLSLLEGIQIK
+300 
-314 DYLSY
+314 
-319 FTDKI
+319 
-324 KYKNLKTEFCKPLQQ
+324 KTEFCKPLQQ

>member
-1 MARINNKINLPTNTT
+1 MKLNLGTIEFNAEVATGGNTPAWGTEMGQGAGYKFSFEDMNDLFPAMVYNAIENCKGRVFCPLGKGGNKQ
-16 DIKMLAKYLYAIG
+16 DDYKYVIAS
-29 KKKIVTVAEEQELF
+29 LF
-43 SSVKSQFSRKKKNSH
+43 
-58 ARDTHTKAALSLYGL
+58 T
-73 IKINDDGS
+73 
-81 FCVSSLGN
+81 
-89 EVLNCFAENTN
+89 
-100 YSYEDR
+100 
-106 IALMLKVFVRM
+106 KVFV
-117 EIVDISNNRKIH
+117 NGIH
-129 IGFIIL
+129 IPNASFVLLIVELLKGDHHVGRRTLKYNKKITLDGRNVNEDCFNKIGETFGLSEKATWFI
-135 KLLCDSELDFYITNQ
+135 SEIDFVNQ
-150 ELAHLV
+150 DELHFTAHFIDKENV
-156 MNPLFV
+156 VVYKTAAERTAAFV
-162 SDEQYN
+162 SMLDWSKKEKEHFLTNTKPQ
-168 KIKQY
+168 
-173 VLNFRNSN
+173 SN
-181 KGIAEFAPQT
+181 K
-191 KATTFMTT
+191 
-199 FVTNWEFLTSEDV
+199 
-212 QLTKAQNKLADKYF
+212 
-226 EAWLKQGNTPDENEY
+226 
-241 DTSEDTEDNLIF
+241 
-253 EEDNDET
+253 
-260 SINSEDVT
+260 
-268 EGTNKLNASQSN
+268 
-280 AKRAY
+280 
-285 HSIIKYRLNPFSAFI
+285 AF
-300 AKVYLSLLEGIQIK
+300 
-314 DYLSY
+314 
-319 FTDKI
+319 
-324 KYKNLKTEFCKPLQQ
+324 PLQQ

-347 GKSYDIDRI
+347 GKSFDIDRI

-385 KSKVYGAQGPVLDNG
+385 KSKVYGAQGPVLDKG
-400 SEVEENRIT
+400 KEVEENRIT

-484 NAFSEEYEYKIEGD
+484 NAFSEEDEYKIEGD

-629 QGDSKTIDV
+629 QGNSKIIDV

-664 SADKATFDQFYTE
+664 STAKGTFDQFYTE
-677 DTKTGVTIANAEA
+677 DAKTGFTIANAEA

-706 DESEGDEEE
+706 DESEGDEE
-715 TSLNGK
+715 TSHNGK

-822 ANLEL
+822 ANLGL

-832 N
+832 D

>member
-1 MARINNKINLPTNTT
+1 MKLNLGTIEFNAEVATGGNTPAWGTEMGQGAGYKFSFEDMNDLFPAMVYNAIENCKGRVFCPLGKGGNKQ
-16 DIKMLAKYLYAIG
+16 DDYKYVIAS
-29 KKKIVTVAEEQELF
+29 LF
-43 SSVKSQFSRKKKNSH
+43 
-58 ARDTHTKAALSLYGL
+58 T
-73 IKINDDGS
+73 
-81 FCVSSLGN
+81 
-89 EVLNCFAENTN
+89 
-100 YSYEDR
+100 
-106 IALMLKVFVRM
+106 KVFV
-117 EIVDISNNRKIH
+117 NGIH
-129 IGFIIL
+129 IPNASFVLLIVELLKGDHHVGRRTLKYNKKITLDGRNVNEDCFNKIGETFGLSEKATWFI
-135 KLLCDSELDFYITNQ
+135 SEIDFVNQ
-150 ELAHLV
+150 DELHFTAHFIDKENV
-156 MNPLFV
+156 VVYKTAAERTAAFV
-162 SDEQYN
+162 SMLDWSKKEKEHFLTNTKPQ
-168 KIKQY
+168 
-173 VLNFRNSN
+173 SN
-181 KGIAEFAPQT
+181 K
-191 KATTFMTT
+191 
-199 FVTNWEFLTSEDV
+199 
-212 QLTKAQNKLADKYF
+212 
-226 EAWLKQGNTPDENEY
+226 
-241 DTSEDTEDNLIF
+241 
-253 EEDNDET
+253 
-260 SINSEDVT
+260 
-268 EGTNKLNASQSN
+268 
-280 AKRAY
+280 
-285 HSIIKYRLNPFSAFI
+285 AF
-300 AKVYLSLLEGIQIK
+300 
-314 DYLSY
+314 
-319 FTDKI
+319 
-324 KYKNLKTEFCKPLQQ
+324 PLQQ

-347 GKSYDIDRI
+347 GKSFDIDRI

-484 NAFSEEYEYKIEGD
+484 NAFSEEDEYKIEGD

-589 IKADNNTEVDWWAFV
+589 IKADKNTEFDWWAFV

-629 QGDSKTIDV
+629 QGDSKIIDA

-664 SADKATFDQFYTE
+664 GAKSPTFDQFYTE
-677 DTKTGVTIANAEA
+677 DAKTGDIKADTEV

-696 DKLHLKPLSN
+696 DKLQLKPLEN
-706 DESEGDEEE
+706 NENESDEEDE
-715 TSLNGK
+715 DGNIPS
-721 DNSTYSINGKGE
+721 STTRNYDKFSINGNGRYGKNRLAAE
-733 YVKSRVVIE
+733 C
-742 SVKEY
+742 VKEY
-747 IRLNQA
+747 IRLNPD
-753 MSVQDVLNKWQ
+753 MSAEDVLSNWK
-764 SLDINIPHLI
+764 SLGMIVSYFVESQEEHEARTDKCKDRVEAIP
-774 ESETD
+774 
-779 YNQRS
+779 
-784 EDGKK
+784 
-789 RAEAVACGDSI
+789 CGSGTI
-800 LYVAIDGFNRS
+800 YVAIDGYGS
-811 NIDGVVNAINQ
+811 NGKADVLMNAVNQKDWGIR
-822 ANLEL
+822 
-827 TIAKL
+827 IVKL
-832 N
+832 D